1 MSNIRIS
8 LFFLTLFLSLF
19 GCKRN
24 DIIEG
29 DKTIVCGAEK
39 KTKKGDRLIAD
50 NDTSFTFSGGH
61 AQSNKA
67 AHSGQYSVL
76 TTHKNAFA
84 FGFAMK
90 PGPDRYFKVSVW
102 RKSKNPDKGVLV
114 ASAENAKEFY
124 LATGKPVKTE
134 KNGWQKL
141 EMEFFTPPTFDGK
154 KIKIYV
160 WNNSK
165 DTIYFDDLKVGIHQK
180 KIYPV
185 YKEEPLAIVLD
196 TSKYL
201 KIQKIRKRAFENH
214 ILQTTDD
221 DWVKAMIFGD
231 GKMMKAKIR
240 LKGDWLDHLQ
250 GDKWSFRIK
259 LKKNYAWRRLR
270 TFSVQTPL
278 ARGYLMEWVAHK
290 FYDAED
296 ILTTRYGF
304 VPLVLNNRS
313 LGLYAYEEHF
323 VKQLIES
330 RNRRE
335 GPIVKFTEDG
345 FWQMQKIYKTTGKW
359 QSLPFFE
366 ATVIKPFK
374 VSKTMEKTSL
384 RNGFI
389 NASRLMNQYKNGLKP
404 ASEIFD
410 VDALAKY
417 YASLELTHAR
427 HGMAWH
433 NQRFYYNPV
442 LDRLEPIS
450 FDGYTEHLQ
459 VDFSIKDNYLYKA
472 LTYSSVRV
480 DEALVFRLFADS
492 IFRTKYLGYL
502 KKYAAVG
509 YTDSVMSTFRDE
521 LAFNDSLLRIEFPDH
536 HYDKDFYKK
545 SAAHVRKYLPELEK
559 LLAEKLKKGD
569 LIVNVRKEHYHDST
583 VFEDTPEY
591 FVNTYI
597 QKRQGDSVLLRVE
610 NYFPRS
616 IILLG
621 TGKKKKSS
629 NYHFVEMPVLPAYQG
644 EKPEILEIWADTNA
658 QYLHFMIRDISESFV
673 SEIYPWPKPEGLSP
687 RQELMKKVDLS
698 LPVFAKVEGNKI
710 FIKKGK
716 TTVNYPVVIPEGYK
730 VYFEAG
736 TDMDLVDSAFLL
748 SFSPVMMNGK
758 ADDPVVIRS
767 SDWTSQGFQV
777 LQPKGKNKVSHVRF
791 VNLNTLNYKTWT
803 LTGAVT
809 FYEAEVDFDHFN
821 IINNQCEDALNTVRS
836 VFTMKNSYF
845 EKTFADAFDSDFS
858 TGTIENVTFKNIG
871 NDAIDFSGSSI
882 TIKKVTVDNAVD
894 KGISG
899 GEDSHLKIA
908 DVVIKNAN
916 IGIASKDLSHLDV
929 ENSRIENCQYG
940 LVLLQKKPEYGPAT
954 MTLKNTIFTN
964 CKENWLIEKGS
975 SIVLDGRK
983 INGVKKNVDKMFY

>member
-1 MSNIRIS
+1 MSNIRIG
-8 LFFLTLFLSLF
+8 LFFLALFLSIF
-19 GCKRN
+19 GCKRS
-24 DIIEG
+24 DVIER

-39 KTKKGDRLIAD
+39 KTKKGDRLIAE
-50 NDTSFTFSGGH
+50 NDTSFTFSGGY
-61 AQSNKA
+61 AQSNKE
-67 AHSGQYSVL
+67 AHYGKYSVQ

-84 FGFAMK
+84 LGFTVK
-90 PGPDRYFKVSVW
+90 PGPDHYFKVSVW
-102 RKSKNPDKGVLV
+102 RKSKNKDKGVLV

-124 LATGKPVKTE
+124 LATGKPVTTE

-141 EMEFFTPPTFDGK
+141 EMEFFTPPTFDEK

-160 WNNSK
+160 WNNGK
-165 DTIYFDDLKVGIHQK
+165 DTIYFDDLMVEIHQK
-180 KIYPV
+180 KTYPV
-185 YKEEPLAIVLD
+185 YKEEPLAVILD
-196 TSKYL
+196 TSKYI
-201 KIQKIRKRAFENH
+201 KIQNVRKRAFENY
-214 ILQTTDD
+214 ILQTTDN

-259 LKKNYAWRRLR
+259 LKKDYAWRRLR

-335 GPIVKFTEDG
+335 GPITKFTEDG
-345 FWQMQKIYKTTGKW
+345 FWQVQKIYKTTGKW

-366 ATVIKPFK
+366 AAVIKPFK
-374 VSKTMEKTSL
+374 VSKTMGKTSL

-410 VDALAKY
+410 IDALAKY

-472 LTYSSVRV
+472 LQSGSVKAE
-480 DEALVFRLFADS
+480 EALIFRLFADS
-492 IFRTKYLGYL
+492 IFRTKYLDYL
-502 KKYAAVG
+502 KKYAAEG
-509 YTDSVMSTFRDE
+509 YMDSVLSTFQDE
-521 LAFNDSLLRIEFPDH
+521 LAYNDSLLNVEFPVH
-536 HYDKDFYKK
+536 SYDNDFYKK
-545 SAAHVRKYLPELEK
+545 SAEHVRKYLPELEK
-559 LLAEKLKKGD
+559 LLAEKLKKGN
-569 LIVNVRKEHYHDST
+569 LTINVKKEHYNDSA

-591 FVNTYI
+591 FVNAYV
-597 QKRQGDSVLLRVE
+597 QKRQGDSMLLLVE

-616 IILLG
+616 VILLG
-621 TGKKKKSS
+621 TGKKKKSG
-629 NYHFVEMPVLPAYQG
+629 NFHFVKMPNLKAFRG
-644 EKPEILEIWADTNA
+644 ERPDTVMVWTDTFA
-658 QYLHFMIRDISESFV
+658 QYLNFMIPKIPESFT
-673 SEIYPWPKPEGLSP
+673 SCINSWPKHEGLSP

-698 LPVFAKVEGNKI
+698 LPLFAKVEGKKIYIKNK
-710 FIKKGK
+710 K
-716 TTVNYPVVIPEGYK
+716 TTVNYPVIIPDGYK
-730 VYFEAG
+730 VYFDAG
-736 TDMDLVDSAFLL
+736 TKIDFVDSAFML
-748 SFSPVMMNGK
+748 SFSPVIMNGK
-758 ADDPVVIRS
+758 ADNPVVISS
-767 SDWTSQGFQV
+767 SDSTSQGFHV

-809 FYEAEVDFDHFN
+809 FYEADVDIN
-821 IINNQCEDALNTVRS
+821 GLTIENNQCEDALNTVRS
-836 VFTMKNSYF
+836 KFVMKNSVF

-858 TGTIENVTFKNIG
+858 TGTIINTSFKDIG
-871 NDAIDFSGSSI
+871 NDAIDFSGSIIS
-882 TIKKVTVDNAVD
+882 IKKVTVNSAVD

-899 GEDSHLKIA
+899 GEDSHLKIS
-908 DVVIKNAN
+908 DVIIKNAN

-929 ENSRIENCQYG
+929 ENSMIENCKYG

-954 MTLKNTIFTN
+954 MILKNTIFTD
-964 CKENWLIEKGS
+964 CKDNRLIEKGS
-975 SIVLDGRK
+975 SIVFEGKK
-983 INGVKKNVDKMFY
+983 IEGVMKNVDKMFY